1 MAANGH
7 PVDTDS
13 DSENDEGG
21 DGHAGIYG
29 LGGPLGPH
37 QDALDL
43 NATLNGVDNTLAF
56 HVRRLRLGLGV
67 GLNRSGG
74 RNAVRQALQYIQTR
88 LTPGSD
94 ALRQLN
100 HTTVRE
106 LLAHIRTGAKNLRES
121 KPVGG
126 LTWSELTLIED
137 LCSKIIETFA
147 AGADQHAEAP

>member
-43 NATLNGVDNTLAF
+43 NATLNGVDNNLAF
-56 HVRRLRLGLGV
+56 HVRILRLGLGV

-74 RNAVRQALQYIQTR
+74 RNAVRQALQHIQTR

-100 HTTVRE
+100 HRTVRE
-106 LLAHIRTGAKNLRES
+106 LLAHIRTGAKNRMKLT
-121 KPVGG
+121 PPAG

-137 LCSKIIETFA
+137 LCTWILRRIGT
-147 AGADQHAEAP
+147 GADQPAGAP